1 MKKLVV
7 MSLILVVAFASLASA
22 EGFEKGKLYLG
33 PTLGLAWSGFGFGVS
48 GDYAVDKNWGVGGDI
63 AYTSFSRSYGGG
75 YGYSWKWKYTVI
87 GVLAAASYHFKIEN
101 NSKFDPYLKAGLG
114 YYNWN
119 TTYTDPFGGTTQ
131 YGSAAYTSGIGFSG
145 AAGAHYFFTPKM
157 AGRVQVGS
165 PFYFAVGLDFVI

>member
-7 MSLILVVAFASLASA
+7 TSLILVVAIASLASA

-48 GDYAVDKNWGVGGDI
+48 GDYGIDKNWGAGGDI
-63 AYTSFSRSYGGG
+63 SYTSFSVGTV
-75 YGYSWKWKYTVI
+75 KWTFI

-101 NSKFDPYLKAGLG
+101 NAKLDPYLKAGLG
-114 YYNWN
+114 YFKWSDNYDGPGSEFVS
-119 TTYTDPFGGTTQ
+119 TY
-131 YGSAAYTSGIGFSG
+131 SSGIGFQG
-145 AAGAHYFFTPKM
+145 AAGLRYFFSPKM

-165 PFYFAVGLDFVI
+165 PFYFAVGLDFVL